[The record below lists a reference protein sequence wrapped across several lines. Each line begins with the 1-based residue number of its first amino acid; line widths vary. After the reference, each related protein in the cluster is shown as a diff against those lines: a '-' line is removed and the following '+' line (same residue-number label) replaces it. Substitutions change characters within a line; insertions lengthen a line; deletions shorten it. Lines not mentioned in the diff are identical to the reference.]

1 MQLEIFNMSNVWQNI
16 NAAAATAVD
25 TVRAS
30 LVQIV
35 SDEGSIGAG
44 TIWQS
49 DGLILTNAHVVLG
62 REKRENLQVVLQTG
76 ERYPAKLIA
85 ADRERDLAALAID
98 AHDLPTIAI
107 GHSASLHPGA
117 WLMAIGHPWGV
128 LDAITAGIV
137 IANGARLPEI
147 SDDRQW
153 IALDMQMRPGH
164 SGGPLFNSSGEIV
177 GVNTMILGP
186 EISFAVPV
194 DEVKT
199 FLKQAMANH
208 PQAQAASHQPQS
220 DSSDVMIV

>member
-1 MQLEIFNMSNVWQNI
+1 MSTVWENI
-16 NAAAATAVD
+16 NVAAATAVD

-62 REKRENLQVVLQTG
+62 RAERQNLQVVLQNG

-98 AHDLPTIAI
+98 GHDLPTIAV
-107 GHSASLHPGA
+107 GNSASLHPGA

-137 IANGARLPEI
+137 IANNAKVPEI

-164 SGGPLFNSSGEIV
+164 SGGPVFNSAGEIV

-199 FLKQAMANH
+199 FVQAAMANQ

-220 DSSDVMIV
+220 APSDVMII